1 MPIVWQCDQCTTVHK
16 FNNSWHCRN
25 CWCQAQ
31 RPDDDFPHQQQG
43 PVPRTLGAFLDP
55 SWSNT
60 NGVPG
65 QTGQAG
71 GKKSGGKGKSAN
83 RQGQVAQII
92 QEHVPQHLYEAAC
105 KTIEADEG
113 AQVAIASPLD
123 LRLQQS
129 LALALQFPYFVTYP
143 CIFVLAYIHKYE
155 YYQVNA
161 ICSPR
166 NWD

>member
-1 MPIVWQCDQCTTVHK
+1 MKRPVEITSPILQ
-16 FNNSWHCRN
+16 
-25 CWCQAQ
+25 
-31 RPDDDFPHQQQG
+31 
-43 PVPRTLGAFLDP
+43 DP
-55 SWSNT
+55 KRLSHPLVT
-60 NGVPG
+60 N
-65 QTGQAG
+65 
-71 GKKSGGKGKSAN
+71 K
-83 RQGQVAQII
+83 
-92 QEHVPQHLYEAAC
+92 
-105 KTIEADEG
+105 ADEG